1 MSTSGLIYEGPRTQQ
16 SLATNVILASQAP
29 LEEKTPRSSR
39 SAHLPKLVALLAE
52 RSISGPW
59 HLRERN
65 LSAVGS
71 YRASGGF
78 FDIFDDAAGV
88 MTQSVYRRVG
98 ALVARQFAQQPKEL
112 TIPNLAT
119 KT

>member
-1 MSTSGLIYEGPRTQQ
+1 MSTSGLIYDGLRTQQ
-16 SLATNVILASQAP
+16 SLPTNAILMSNAP
-29 LEEKTPRSSR
+29 LEEKIFRSS
-39 SAHLPKLVALLAE
+39 HLLELVALLAE
-52 RSISGPW
+52 RDISGPW

-78 FDIFDDAAGV
+78 FDIFDDAADI

-98 ALVARQFAQQPKEL
+98 AFVARQFAQ
-112 TIPNLAT
+112 
-119 KT
+119 

>member
-1 MSTSGLIYEGPRTQQ
+1 MIYEGPRTQQ
-16 SLATNVILASQAP
+16 SLATNVILASKAP
-29 LEEKTPRSSR
+29 LEEKKPRSSR

-59 HLRERN
+59 HLRQRN
-65 LSAVGS
+65 LRAVGS

-78 FDIFDDAAGV
+78 FDIFDDAADIV
-88 MTQSVYRRVG
+88 TESVYRRVG
-98 ALVARQFAQQPKEL
+98 ALVARQFAKEPKEL
-112 TIPNLAT
+112 MIPNVAT